1 MDNYPLSRLDYSNDR
16 KQTSLLIKTPIKF
29 VNISSFLCSILL
41 SSPIFSSLQTSR
53 HRRYENAADSDEA
66 SETSSMCSERSYSS
80 SIGGVRITEV
90 RVSL

>member
-41 SSPIFSSLQTSR
+41 SSPIFPLFRHHVIVDMKMPPIVMKRLKLQVCVQ
-53 HRRYENAADSDEA
+53 SDHIP
-66 SETSSMCSERSYSS
+66 RQ
-80 SIGGVRITEV
+80 
-90 RVSL
+90 